1 MELPPLEHMEKKIYD
16 MEMRLTPT
24 TPSGDNKIVIIK
36 IDDKSLEEL
45 GAWPWPRHIIS
56 DLVYM
61 LHEKGT
67 KLIEVDSINEVETFY
82 EIREK
87 MSLVGNAVA
96 KAILEKCG
104 IDSPADSN

>member
-1 MELPPLEHMEKKIYD
+1 
-16 MEMRLTPT
+16 
-24 TPSGDNKIVIIK
+24 
-36 IDDKSLEEL
+36 
-45 GAWPWPRHIIS
+45 
-56 DLVYM
+56 M